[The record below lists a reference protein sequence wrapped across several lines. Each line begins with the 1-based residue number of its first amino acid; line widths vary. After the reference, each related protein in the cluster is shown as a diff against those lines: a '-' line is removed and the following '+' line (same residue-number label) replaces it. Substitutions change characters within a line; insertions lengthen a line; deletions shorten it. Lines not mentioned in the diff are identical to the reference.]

1 MASNFRIDQFKT
13 QLKNGGARPNQFQ
26 VRIGF
31 PSYVQNDRQLLESS
45 SFLVTVAE
53 LPGQTIG
60 TTPVFYRGREVKL
73 AGDKVF
79 APFQCTILNDTD
91 FKLRNGIEEWMN
103 GIENMGQKV
112 GYTNPIAY
120 MSSID
125 IMQLDRNGETLRA
138 YKLLGAFPVDI
149 SPVGLDF
156 SANDQ
161 LSTFTVSFQYQ
172 HFEYGLR
179 AADSV
184 ATSTIL
190 PGIIPGGLVI

>member
-1 MASNFRIDQFKT
+1 MASLFRIDEFKS

-31 PSYVQNDRQLLESS
+31 PDYVTQNRVLLESS

-103 GIENMGQKV
+103 GIENMGLKT
-112 GYTNPIAY
+112 GFTNPAAY
-120 MSSID
+120 QAIID
-125 IMQLDRNGETLRA
+125 VMQLDRNGATLRS
-138 YKLLGAFPVDI
+138 YKMLGAFPVDI

-184 ATSTIL
+184 AASTL
-190 PGIIPGGLVI
+190 AAGAVLGLSV

>member
-1 MASNFRIDQFKT
+1 MASLFRIDEFKS

-31 PSYVQNDRQLLESS
+31 PAYVQNDRQLLESS

-103 GIENMGQKV
+103 GIENMGLKT
-112 GYTNPIAY
+112 GFTNPAAY
-120 MSSID
+120 QSIID
-125 IMQLDRNGETLRA
+125 VMQLDRNGATLRS
-138 YKLLGAFPVDI
+138 YKMLGAFPVDI

-184 ATSTIL
+184 AASTL
-190 PGIIPGGLVI
+190 AAGAVLGLSV

>member
-1 MASNFRIDQFKT
+1 MASLFRIDEFKS

-31 PSYVQNDRQLLESS
+31 PDYITQNRVLLESS

-103 GIENMGQKV
+103 GIENNEIKTGRTSPTLYQKIIEV
-112 GYTNPIAY
+112 
-120 MSSID
+120 
-125 IMQLDRNGETLRA
+125 MQLDRNGATLRS
-138 YKLLGAFPVDI
+138 YKMLGAFPVDI

-184 ATSTIL
+184 AASTL
-190 PGIIPGGLVI
+190 AAGAVLGLSV

>member
-1 MASNFRIDQFKT
+1 MASLFRIDEFKT

-31 PSYVQNDRQLLESS
+31 PDYVTQNRVLLESS

-103 GIENMGQKV
+103 GIENMGLKT
-112 GYTNPIAY
+112 GFTNPTAY
-120 MSSID
+120 QSIID
-125 IMQLDRNGETLRA
+125 VMQLDRNGSTLRS
-138 YKLLGAFPVDI
+138 YKMLGAFPVDI

-184 ATSTIL
+184 AASTL
-190 PGIIPGGLVI
+190 AAGAVLGLSV

>member
-1 MASNFRIDQFKT
+1 MASLFRIDEFKT

-31 PSYVQNDRQLLESS
+31 PDYVTQNRVLLESS

-103 GIENMGQKV
+103 GIENMGLKT
-112 GYTNPIAY
+112 GFTNPTAY
-120 MSSID
+120 QSIID
-125 IMQLDRNGETLRA
+125 VMQLDRNGATLRS
-138 YKLLGAFPVDI
+138 YKMLGAFPTDI

-161 LSTFTVSFQYQ
+161 LSTFTVTFQYQ

-184 ATSTIL
+184 AASTL
-190 PGIIPGGLVI
+190 AAGAVLGLSV

>member
-1 MASNFRIDQFKT
+1 MASLFRIDEFKT

-31 PSYVQNDRQLLESS
+31 PDYVTQNRVLLESS

-91 FKLRNGIEEWMN
+91 FKLRSGIEDWMN
-103 GIENMGQKV
+103 GIENNEIKAGRTRPVDYQKIIEV
-112 GYTNPIAY
+112 
-120 MSSID
+120 
-125 IMQLDRNGETLRA
+125 MQLDRNGVTLRS
-138 YKLLGAFPVDI
+138 YKMFGAFPVDI

-172 HFEYGLR
+172 NFTYGQ
-179 AADSV
+179 SV
-184 ATSTIL
+184 PISIPDGTL
-190 PGIIPGGLVI
+190 FPGIR

>member
-1 MASNFRIDQFKT
+1 MASLFRIDEFKS

-31 PSYVQNDRQLLESS
+31 PDYVTQNRVLLESS
-45 SFLVTVAE
+45 SYLVTVAE

-103 GIENMGQKV
+103 GIESMGLKT
-112 GYTNPIAY
+112 GFTNPNAY
-120 MSSID
+120 QASID
-125 IMQLDRNGETLRA
+125 VMQLDRNGETLRA
-138 YKLLGAFPVDI
+138 YKMLGAFPVDI

-184 ATSTIL
+184 ASSTIL
-190 PGIIPGGLVI
+190 PGIVPGFI